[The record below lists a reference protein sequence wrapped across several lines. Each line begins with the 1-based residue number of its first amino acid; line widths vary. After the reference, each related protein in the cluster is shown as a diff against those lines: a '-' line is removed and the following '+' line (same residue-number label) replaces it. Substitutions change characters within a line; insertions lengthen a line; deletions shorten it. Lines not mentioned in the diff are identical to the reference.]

1 MEKYDY
7 RKQVKSDIEDY
18 INNQVNMSDYSSRE
32 EMEQDL
38 NDKLFLEDSVTG
50 NASGSY
56 TCNAWKAEEYLC
68 HNLDLLK
75 EACESFVD
83 DGFVILNKGAEAAD
97 VTIRCYLLPEELS
110 EVLDEMELPWDN
122 DDEEDDDEEEN

>member
-18 INNQVNMSDYSSRE
+18 IKDSVDMSDYDSRE

-38 NDKLFLEDSVTG
+38 NNKLWLADSVTG

-56 TCNAWKAEEYLC
+56 TFNAWRAEENLC
-68 HNLDLLK
+68 HNLDLL
-75 EACESFVD
+75 EDACEEFGD
-83 DGFVILNKGAEAAD
+83 EGFGILKKGPEAAD
-97 VTIRCYLLPEELS
+97 VTIRCYLLSQELS
-110 EVLDEMELPWDN
+110 EVLDEMELPWDK
-122 DDEEDDDEEEN
+122 DDDED